1 MDVNESVTSETAA
14 VANDRILA
22 SMCQI
27 DRSEWWLWSSAILV
41 TLSLAMGIASFAL
54 PALLLGFDTFYVFFL
69 GHAVRGLLG
78 LVLVFNIYV
87 VYEQIQIKSNC
98 LSGNE
103 CDKEMKQKGTLKVM

>member
-14 VANDRILA
+14 VVNDRILA

-27 DRSEWWLWSSAILV
+27 DRREWWLWSSAILV

-69 GHAVRGLLG
+69 GHAVCGLLG